1 MSIFKAPFKAG
12 IFTKLLLS
20 FLVVIIP
27 IFSISIFIIQSAEE
41 NMREELSQSVLTNVH
56 FYMSSF
62 ESEMARIIQINKELI
77 FNEDFLKIRTIAA
90 DMDDYTRVQT
100 ILKVKDRL
108 NLLKTS
114 SLYVDNVK
122 VYIPSMERGIFSNSY
137 DNHIPS
143 DELNALKMSGRTG
156 SKITYWEKGLFLSEV
171 YPDPFQK
178 LPLTIALGVDL
189 STKKIQETLRQIVDM
204 DGAGASFINV
214 QQNWTFS
221 DGKNDQIS
229 PELRKFLNNPAISG
243 RPSDQ
248 GNINMNG
255 MNYLITYEYSKLL
268 DTYLV
273 VYIPADE
280 VLGPLDT
287 YRKFLWLLSILSTII
302 IVAFSYWIFRLIHR
316 PLKRLV
322 TSFRRVEKG
331 DLQVEIDHNY
341 SDEFKYL
348 YGQFNAMVSQL
359 HKLIGEVYEERIRSQ
374 QAELKQ
380 LQSQINP
387 HFLYNSFFMLQGLVR
402 MRNIETAE
410 QLIQHLGDYFKFIT
424 RTGNETVTLDQE
436 VHHSK
441 AFTEIQTLR
450 FSRQIRV
457 EWEELPE
464 AFQKVPVPRLILQPV
479 IENAYVHGLE
489 DKVSN
494 GLLSIRFEIED
505 EDLLIKVEDN
515 GENISEAGLDDLR
528 NRIQSHVLE
537 KESTGILN
545 VHRRLKLRYG
555 EQYGLSV
562 SRGAEGGVRVE
573 MRLSAKGV
581 EKIV

>member
-1 MSIFKAPFKAG
+1 MRVFKQFNAG
-12 IFTKLLLS
+12 IFTKLLLA
-20 FLVVIIP
+20 FLIVIIP
-27 IFSISIFIIQSAEE
+27 IFSISIYIIQSAEK
-41 NMREELSQSVLTNVH
+41 NMREELSQSVVNNVQ

-77 FNEDFLKIRTIAA
+77 FNEDFQKIRTIAA
-90 DMDDYTRVQT
+90 EMDDYTRVQT

-114 SLYVDNVK
+114 SLYVENVK

-137 DNHIPS
+137 DNHIPL

-156 SKITYWEKGLFLSEV
+156 GKITYWEKGLFLSEV

-189 STKKIQETLRQIVDM
+189 STKKLQESLRQIVDM

-214 QQNWTFS
+214 KQNWSFS
-221 DGKNDQIS
+221 DGKHDQLL
-229 PELRKFLNNPAISG
+229 PEIKAFLNNPDLKGRAI
-243 RPSDQ
+243 DQ
-248 GNINMNG
+248 SNISIKG
-255 MNYLITYEYSKLL
+255 KNYVITYGYSKLL

-280 VLGPLDT
+280 VLGPLDK
-287 YRKFLWLLSILSTII
+287 YRKFLWLLSILSIVI

-322 TSFRRVEKG
+322 SSFRKVERG
-331 DLQVEIDHNY
+331 DLQIELDHNY

-348 YGQFNAMVSQL
+348 YGQFNVMVSQL
-359 HKLIGEVYEERIRSQ
+359 NKLIGEVYEERIRSQ

-402 MRNIETAE
+402 MRDVQTAE
-410 QLIQHLGDYFKFIT
+410 HLLQHLGDYFKFIT
-424 RTGNETVTLDQE
+424 RTGNETIPLDQE
-436 VHHSK
+436 IHHSK
-441 AFTEIQTLR
+441 SYTEIQTLR

-464 AFQKVPVPRLILQPV
+464 AFRRLPVPRLILQPV

-494 GLLSIRFEIED
+494 GLLSIRFAIED
-505 EDLLIKVEDN
+505 EDLLIQVEDN
-515 GENISEAGLDDLR
+515 GENISEAALEELRHRMQHDLT
-528 NRIQSHVLE
+528 

-545 VHRRLKLRYG
+545 VHRRLQLRYG
-555 EQYGLSV
+555 EHYGLAV
-562 SRGAEGGVRVE
+562 SRGAEGGVLVE
-573 MRLSAKGV
+573 MRLTTKGA
-581 EKIV
+581 EKNV

>member
-1 MSIFKAPFKAG
+1 MPIFKRLNAG
-12 IFTKLLLS
+12 IFTKLILS
-20 FLVVIIP
+20 FFIVIIP
-27 IFSISIFIIQSAEE
+27 IFSISIYVIQSAEK
-41 NMREELSQSVLTNVH
+41 NMREELSKSVVTNVH

-62 ESEMARIIQINKELI
+62 ENEMARIIQINKELI
-77 FNEDFLKIRTIAA
+77 FNEDFQKIRTIAA

-100 ILKVKDRL
+100 ILNVKDRL

-137 DNHIPS
+137 DNHIQP
-143 DELNALKMSGRTG
+143 DELEALKMSGKTG
-156 SKITYWEKGLFLSEV
+156 SRITYWKKGLFLSEM

-178 LPLTIALGVDL
+178 LPLSIALGVDL
-189 STKKIQETLRQIVDM
+189 STKKLQDTLRQIVDL

-214 QQNWTFS
+214 KQNWSFS
-221 DGKNDQIS
+221 DGKQDS
-229 PELRKFLNNPAISG
+229 VLPELRKFLNNPDINGKPSG
-243 RPSDQ
+243 Q
-248 GNINMNG
+248 GSLSIKG

-273 VYIPADE
+273 VYIPANE

-287 YRKFLWLLSILSTII
+287 YRKFLWLLSIISTII

-322 TSFRRVEKG
+322 TSFRKVEKG
-331 DLQVEIDHNY
+331 DLQVEIHHNY

-359 HKLIGEVYEERIRSQ
+359 NKLIGEVYEERIRSQ

-402 MRNIETAE
+402 MRDAQTAE
-410 QLIQHLGDYFKFIT
+410 RLIQHLGDYFKFIT

-441 AFTEIQTLR
+441 AYTEIQTLR
-450 FSRQIRV
+450 FSRQISV

-464 AFQKVPVPRLILQPV
+464 TLRRLPVPRLILQPI

-489 DKVSN
+489 DKVSD
-494 GLLSIRFEIED
+494 GILSIRFEEAD
-505 EDLLIKVEDN
+505 GVLVIKVEDN
-515 GENISEAGLDDLR
+515 GENISEAGLKDLR
-528 NRIQSHVLE
+528 YRIQTHDLG

-562 SRGAEGGVRVE
+562 SRGTAGGVLVE
-573 MRLSAKGV
+573 MRLSTRGV
-581 EKIV
+581 EKVV

>member
-1 MSIFKAPFKAG
+1 MNMFKPFISG
-12 IFTKLLLS
+12 IFRKLLLS

-27 IFSISIFIIQSAEE
+27 IFSTSIYIIQSAET
-41 NMREELSQSVLTNVH
+41 NMREQLSQSVVTNVH
-56 FYMSSF
+56 FYMSSI
-62 ESEMARIIQINKELI
+62 ENEMARIIQINKELI
-77 FNEDFLKIRTIAA
+77 FNEDFQKIRTIAA

-100 ILKVKDRL
+100 ILSVKDRL

-114 SLYVDNVK
+114 SLYVENVK
-122 VYIPSMERGIFSNSY
+122 VYIPSMKRGIFANSY

-143 DELNALKMSGRTG
+143 DELNALELSGRSG
-156 SKITYWEKGLFLSEV
+156 SKITYWKKGLFLSEV

-189 STKKIQETLRQIVDM
+189 STKKLQDTLRQIVDIE
-204 DGAGASFINV
+204 GAGASFINV
-214 QQNWTFS
+214 KQDWAFS
-221 DGKNDQIS
+221 DGKHDQIL
-229 PELRKFLNNPAISG
+229 PELKEFLINPTIKE

-248 GNINMNG
+248 GRLTMDG
-255 MNYLITYEYSKLL
+255 RSYLITYEYSKLL

-273 VYIPADE
+273 VYIPTDE
-280 VLGPLDT
+280 VLGPLDK
-287 YRKFLWLLSILSTII
+287 YRKLLWLLSILSTLI

-322 TSFRRVEKG
+322 TSFRKVEKG
-331 DLQVEIDHNY
+331 DLQVEIHHNY

-348 YGQFNAMVSQL
+348 YGQFNAMVSRL
-359 HKLIGEVYEERIRSQ
+359 STLIGEVYEERIRSQ

-387 HFLYNSFFMLQGLVR
+387 HFLYNSFFILQGLVR
-402 MRNIETAE
+402 MREIQTAE
-410 QLIQHLGDYFKFIT
+410 RLIQHLGDYFKFIT
-424 RTGNETVTLDQE
+424 RTGNETVMLDQE
-436 VHHSK
+436 VQHSK
-441 AFTEIQTLR
+441 AYTEIQSLR

-464 AFQKVPVPRLILQPV
+464 RFCKLPVPRLILQPI

-489 DKVSN
+489 DKVSD
-494 GLLSIRFEIED
+494 GLLSIRFEEVNN
-505 EDLLIKVEDN
+505 DLLILVEDN
-515 GENISEAGLDDLR
+515 GEIISEAGLDELR
-528 NRIQSHVLE
+528 NRINAHVLG

-555 EQYGLSV
+555 GQYGLTV
-562 SRGAEGGVRVE
+562 SRGAEGGILVE
-573 MRLSAKGV
+573 MRLSAKGA
-581 EKIV
+581 EKVV